1 MLTGVQIRM
10 ARNALRW
17 SVKDLA
23 DQSDVSTSTITR
35 AETVDGV
42 PTTTRANLLALKNTL
57 EAAGIE
63 FIGSQD
69 DGPGIRIHPA
79 GYAQRSSLAF

>member
-1 MLTGVQIRM
+1 MLSGVQIRM

-23 DQSDVSTSTITR
+23 DRSDVSTSTITR

-42 PTTTRANLLALKNTL
+42 PKTTRANLMALKDTL

-63 FIGSQD
+63 FVGTPD
-69 DGPGIRIHPA
+69 DAPGIRLRPP
-79 GYAQRSSLAF
+79 R

>member
-1 MLTGVQIRM
+1 MLSGVQIRM

-23 DQSDVSTSTITR
+23 DRSDVSTSTITR

-42 PTTTRANLLALKNTL
+42 PKTTRANLMALKDTL

-63 FIGSQD
+63 FVGTPD
-69 DGPGIRIHPA
+69 NAPGIRLRPP
-79 GYAQRSSLAF
+79 R

>member
-1 MLTGVQIRM
+1 M

-23 DQSDVSTSTITR
+23 DRSDVSTSTITR

-42 PTTTRANLLALKNTL
+42 PKTTRANLMALKDTL

-63 FIGSQD
+63 FVGTPD
-69 DGPGIRIHPA
+69 NAPGIRLHPP
-79 GYAQRSSLAF
+79 R

>member
-1 MLTGVQIRM
+1 MLSGVQIRM

-23 DQSDVSTSTITR
+23 DRSDVSTSTITR

-42 PTTTRANLLALKNTL
+42 PETTRANLQARKDTL

-63 FIGSQD
+63 FVGTPD
-69 DGPGIRIHPA
+69 DAPGIRL
-79 GYAQRSSLAF
+79 RSPR

>member
-1 MLTGVQIRM
+1 MLSGVQIRM

-23 DQSDVSTSTITR
+23 DRSDVSTSTITR

-42 PTTTRANLLALKNTL
+42 PKTTRANLQALKDTL

-63 FIGSQD
+63 FVGTPD
-69 DGPGIRIHPA
+69 DAPGIRL
-79 GYAQRSSLAF
+79 RSPR

>member
-10 ARNALRW
+10 ARHALRW

-35 AETVDGV
+35 AETIDGV

-63 FIGSQD
+63 FIGSPD
-69 DGPGIRIHPA
+69 DGPGIRLQPT
-79 GYAQRSSLAF
+79 L

>member
-35 AETVDGV
+35 AELVDGE

-63 FIGSQD
+63 FIGTPE
-69 DGPGIRIHPA
+69 DGPGIRI
-79 GYAQRSSLAF
+79 RS

>member
-42 PTTTRANLLALKNTL
+42 PATTRANLLALKNTL

-63 FIGSQD
+63 FIGSPD
-69 DGPGIRIHPA
+69 DGPGIRLQPT
-79 GYAQRSSLAF
+79 R

>member
-17 SVKDLA
+17 SVKELA
-23 DQSDVSTSTITR
+23 DHSGISTSTITR

-42 PTTTRANLLALKNTL
+42 PKTTRANLLALKDTL
-57 EAAGIE
+57 AAAGIE
-63 FIGSQD
+63 FTGSLEE
-69 DGPGIRIHPA
+69 GFGVRLKPSR
-79 GYAQRSSLAF
+79 